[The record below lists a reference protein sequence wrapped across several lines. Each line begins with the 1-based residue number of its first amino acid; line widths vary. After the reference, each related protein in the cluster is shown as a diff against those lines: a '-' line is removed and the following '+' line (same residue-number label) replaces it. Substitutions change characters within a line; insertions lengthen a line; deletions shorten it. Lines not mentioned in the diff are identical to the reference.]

1 MRRCWGLSALL
12 VVNEAAA
19 TRIAGG
25 ELRVEAVLGFERLG
39 ERGGGAVIREARKGR
54 NGGIRAAPSFAKR
67 GRGAM
72 KPRRLPRHPRS
83 AVLILFPSPS
93 SLPEPILRVRLIG

>member
-1 MRRCWGLSALL
+1 MMRCWGLSALL

-25 ELRVEAVLGFERLG
+25 KLRVEAVLGFERLG
-39 ERGGGAVIREARKGR
+39 ERGGGAVIREARTGSD
-54 NGGIRAAPSFAKR
+54 GGIRAVPPFAKR

-72 KPRRLPRHPRS
+72 KPRRSSRHPRS
-83 AVLILFPSPS
+83 AV
-93 SLPEPILRVRLIG
+93 

>member
-1 MRRCWGLSALL
+1 MRCWGLSALL

-39 ERGGGAVIREARKGR
+39 ERGGGAVIREARRGR

-67 GRGAM
+67 GRGA
-72 KPRRLPRHPRS
+72 
-83 AVLILFPSPS
+83 
-93 SLPEPILRVRLIG
+93 EG